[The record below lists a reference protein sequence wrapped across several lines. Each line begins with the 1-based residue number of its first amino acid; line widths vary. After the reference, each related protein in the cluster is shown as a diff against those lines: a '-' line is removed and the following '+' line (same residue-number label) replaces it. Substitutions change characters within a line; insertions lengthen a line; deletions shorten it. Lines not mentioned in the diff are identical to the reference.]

1 RSARDCL
8 LQRMRQGG
16 FELSPC
22 LGNHVGDGLRDGERR
37 DGKVLFARQGLLEGQ
52 GSRVTRAAAYR
63 AGERTCSPP
72 IRMASNATAA
82 ATDNQAPGAARLP
95 VAWIR
100 NVTIAGVDPPMV
112 VARL

>member
-1 RSARDCL
+1 MWLDDLSFRPVWATMSAKRCATANGAMAKYFL
-8 LQRMRQGG
+8 
-16 FELSPC
+16 
-22 LGNHVGDGLRDGERR
+22 HV
-37 DGKVLFARQGLLEGQ
+37 KVFSRGQ